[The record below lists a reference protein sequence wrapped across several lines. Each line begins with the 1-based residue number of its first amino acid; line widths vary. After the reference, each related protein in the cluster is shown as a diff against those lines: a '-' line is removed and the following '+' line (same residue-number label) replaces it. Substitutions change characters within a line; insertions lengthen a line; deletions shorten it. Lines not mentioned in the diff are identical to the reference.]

1 MKDSETRRRLKYKN
15 DLSLGKKETGKLT
28 RIMTMVEIMSILVI
42 VTTFIMFKEKTP
54 VNLGICIGMILITI
68 TIAIA
73 LEFILNN
80 TVFDKLRHDMNYA
93 ENYLKMAKD
102 REKIEN
108 ARRKD

>member
-1 MKDSETRRRLKYKN
+1 MKDSEIRRRLKYKN

-28 RIMTMVEIMSILVI
+28 RIITMIEIISILVI
-42 VTTFIMFKEKTP
+42 ITTFLMFKEKTP
-54 VNLGICIGMILITI
+54 INAGICIGMILITI
-68 TIAIA
+68 LIVIA

-93 ENYLKMAKD
+93 ENYLKMVQD

-108 ARRKD
+108 ARRRD